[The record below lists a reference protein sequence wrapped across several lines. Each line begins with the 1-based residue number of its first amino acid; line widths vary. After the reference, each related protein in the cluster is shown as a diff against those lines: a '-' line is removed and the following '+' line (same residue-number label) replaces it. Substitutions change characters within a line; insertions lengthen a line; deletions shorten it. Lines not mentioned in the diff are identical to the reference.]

1 MHIEGMKGEEGRDVG
16 RNVRMRRGEG
26 HTQRGDERG
35 GREGCWKEC

>member
-26 HTQRGDERG
+26 HAQRGDERG
-35 GREGCWKEC
+35 EGRSC